1 MHTTLNFVQFNFLL
15 VKDAT
20 RHTILTVAYS
30 VFASRGVHNTTMEDV
45 AKASGL
51 GRRTIYTYFKT
62 REELFHAIIGKEIEI
77 IIKQLNAIINLK
89 ISPEKKFSRF
99 LAVHMKTI
107 ENLITKNRL
116 LRLEFLKRSEK
127 IEDFRKEI
135 DRHEKECLTKIL
147 REGAQSGIFKLED
160 YENTAGITLT
170 TLKGLER
177 QFILDNFGK
186 PCQSLLKL
194 WQNILFGG
202 IKASN

>member
-1 MHTTLNFVQFNFLL
+1 

-20 RHTILTVAYS
+20 RHTILAVAHH
-30 VFASRGVHNTTMEDV
+30 VLADKGITNTTMDDV

-62 REELFHAIIGKEIEI
+62 REELFHAVIKKEIELVI
-77 IIKQLNAIINLK
+77 AQLNGVISLK
-89 ISPEKKFSRF
+89 LSPEQKFIRF
-99 LAVHMKTI
+99 MAVHMKTI
-107 ENLITKNRL
+107 ERLIKKNRL

-127 IEDFRKEI
+127 IENYRKDI
-135 DRHEKECLTKIL
+135 DRHEKECLTMIL
-147 REGAQSGIFKLED
+147 REGAQSGVFKLED
-160 YENTAGITLT
+160 YENTASITLT

-186 PCQSLLKL
+186 TCECVLKL
-194 WQNILFGG
+194 WQKILFGG